1 MSNKQLLVGIGVTVV
16 LALTLAW
23 VIEQAQVRRFL
34 FEFDKWYDGRF
45 GERSK

>member
-1 MSNKQLLVGIGVTVV
+1 MSNKQLFVVIGATVV

-34 FEFDKWYDGRF
+34 FEFDKWYEEKFSGTN
-45 GERSK
+45 